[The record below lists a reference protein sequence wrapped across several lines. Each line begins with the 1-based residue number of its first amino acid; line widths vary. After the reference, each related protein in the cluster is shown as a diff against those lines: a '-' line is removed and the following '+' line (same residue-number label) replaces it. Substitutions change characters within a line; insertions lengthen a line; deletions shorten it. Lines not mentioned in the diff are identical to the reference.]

1 MADTAFRLD
10 LITPIAGVVTLECDC
25 LTVTLCDGEA
35 AFLRSHAPF
44 LGALPAGVIK
54 VRSGETVERYEIG
67 EAFLQI
73 SPSGAALFTDHYT
86 RQ

>member
-1 MADTAFRLD
+1 MADAFFPLE
-10 LITPIAGVVTLECDC
+10 LVTPAAGVQRLNCEC

-35 AFLRSHAPF
+35 AFMKNHAPF

-54 VRSGETVERYEIG
+54 VRYGENVDRWEIG

-73 SPSGAALFTDHYT
+73 DRKGAAIFTDKCKKL
-86 RQ
+86 

>member
-1 MADTAFRLD
+1 MADAFFPLE
-10 LITPIAGVVTLECDC
+10 LVTPAAGVLKLPCEC

-35 AFLRSHAPF
+35 AFLKNHAPF

-54 VRSGETVERYEIG
+54 VRYGENVDRWEIG

-73 SPSGAALFTDHYT
+73 DRKGAAIFTDKCKKL
-86 RQ
+86 